1 MSAPARL
8 TQKEIALFFFPLLL
22 NVQLMSVS
30 HSVINGALARQQD
43 FVTALAAF
51 SVAMVLHLFIASP
64 SYQNHTVAIAMVRG
78 PRSLRGTVCFV
89 VLVALYVSALLGLV
103 AFTPLGDFVLG
114 GLLGVHGEVARQ
126 ARSVLGVMML
136 LPFLTG
142 FRGLFQ
148 GLVMQAR
155 RTGLVSFA
163 TLVRVGALFA
173 CLALF
178 APWFS
183 GAVLGAV
190 ALVGCI
196 FVETLLMAWFAWRCR
211 IRHPGGAGER
221 GTLEIIRFAFPLAY
235 SSCLQQTIP
244 LLINAIISRLPDG
257 TLALASFG
265 LIRGFIFLLG
275 GPMRNLQQAYQTLV
289 KDLADYLQLVRFF
302 RWVGGSLALV
312 TVLVAYP
319 LSLPVLGSLMGL
331 DDQTRAYIALPL
343 AACAL
348 YSYLFGA
355 VSLLRGWFT
364 GEDRTAELGRSVV
377 YKVLFLLGGWGVLSL
392 LPVAIPGVAV
402 AVLLLMGAE
411 WCEAWY
417 LHGRRNRL
425 LGGVRIA

>member
-1 MSAPARL
+1 MIPAGRL
-8 TQKEIALFFFPLLL
+8 SQKDIALFFFPLLL

-30 HSVINGALARQQD
+30 HSIINGALARQSD

-78 PRSLRGTVCFV
+78 RRSLRGTVLFV
-89 VLVALYVSALLGLV
+89 VLVALYVSTLLALV
-103 AFTPLGDFVLG
+103 AFTPLGEFVLG
-114 GLLGVHGEVARQ
+114 TLLGVHGEVARQ
-126 ARSVLGVMML
+126 ARAVLGIMVL

-173 CLALF
+173 GLALL

-183 GAVLGAV
+183 GAALGAA

-196 FVETLLMAWFAWRCR
+196 LVETLLMAFFAWRCR
-211 IRHPGGAGER
+211 IQHPGGAGER
-221 GTLEIIRFAFPLAY
+221 STLEIIRFAFPLAY

-265 LIRGFIFLLG
+265 VIRGFIFLLG

-312 TVLVAYP
+312 TVLAAYP
-319 LSLPVLGSLMGL
+319 LSLPVLGGLMGL

-343 AACAL
+343 AGCAL
-348 YSYLFGA
+348 YCYLFGA

-364 GEDRTAELGRSVV
+364 GEDRTTELGRSVV
-377 YKVLFLLGGWGVLSL
+377 YKVLFLLAGWGLLSL
-392 LPVAIPGVAV
+392 LPVVIPGVAV

-411 WCEAWY
+411 LCEVWY
-417 LHGRRNRL
+417 LHGRRQRL
-425 LGGVRIA
+425 LGRAATA